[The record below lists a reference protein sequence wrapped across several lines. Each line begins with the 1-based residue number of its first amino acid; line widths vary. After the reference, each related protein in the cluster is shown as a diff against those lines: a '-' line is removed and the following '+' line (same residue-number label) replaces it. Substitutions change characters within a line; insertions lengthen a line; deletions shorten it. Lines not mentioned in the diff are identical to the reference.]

1 MGDNN
6 LNYMKLQNEYD
17 TIYSFFKNTQP
28 AFDELDWDGEELKV
42 IYKNEVIETYLIE
55 CEVLN

>member
-1 MGDNN
+1 
-6 LNYMKLQNEYD
+6 MKIQEEYD
-17 TIYSFFKNTQP
+17 IIYPFFEDTQP

-42 IYKNEVIETYLIE
+42 IYKNEVIETYSREDLIE